1 MIIWPRTF
9 FARNL
14 LLIIGMFVVGQIG
27 SWILFVVLIQQQ
39 RMDHFAPFILAQSET
54 VRLALQD
61 RSPQEQVQFVRAMQR
76 ALGNTLYF
84 STTTPSPVESSPPH
98 PLVRWFV
105 HILRPNFPRGQVVLW
120 QSVPRPILWVQTQKH
135 AYIEWVGFP
144 ADGFAL
150 NLWNTLLIFLTVS
163 VVVAIAGAGLIQFG
177 LISPLKAL
185 ESAARQIG
193 QIGSAPVLNH
203 PMPLELAEVAN
214 SFNYM
219 QERLRA
225 REQERTIMLAGI
237 SHDLRTPLTK
247 LWLGVEML
255 RGKADAD
262 VLERITASVRTAD
275 RIIAQFID
283 FAREGDA
290 EPMMPTDL
298 VELIWDS
305 VYGSTASSA
314 WLQVHCEEMPI
325 CSVRGTALGRIFG
338 NLVNNAARYGAPP
351 IVIEASWAHEKL
363 FFSVCD
369 NGPGI
374 PEERLLDV
382 LQPFVRLARVTD
394 ESSGS
399 GLGLAIV
406 QRLVEAHGGR
416 VVLKNRHNRGL
427 LVEGW
432 IQARSVERVV
442 LNIKP
447 TDAGKSGK

>member
-1 MIIWPRTF
+1 MIAWPRTF

-27 SWILFVVLIQQQ
+27 SWILFVTLIQQQ
-39 RMDHFAPFILAQSET
+39 RMDHFAPFIVAQSET
-54 VRLALQD
+54 VRLALQN
-61 RSPQEQVQFVRAMQR
+61 RSPQEQIRFVQSMQR
-76 ALGNTLYF
+76 VLGNKLYF
-84 STTTPSPVESSPPH
+84 STSRPYPAELNPPH

-105 HILRPNFPRGQVVLW
+105 RILRPNFLRGQVVLW

-144 ADGFAL
+144 AEGFAL

-193 QIGSAPVLNH
+193 QIGSALALNH
-203 PMPLELAEVAN
+203 PMPQELAEVAN

-219 QERLRA
+219 QERLRE

-262 VLERITASVRTAD
+262 VLERITASVRAAD

-305 VYGSTASSA
+305 VYGSSASPD
-314 WLQVHCEEMPI
+314 WLQVHCEDMPI
-325 CSVRGTALGRIFG
+325 CSVRGTALRRIFG
-338 NLVNNAARYGAPP
+338 NLVNNAACYGAAP
-351 IVIEASWAHEKL
+351 IVIEVSWAHEKL

-382 LQPFVRLARVTD
+382 LRPFVRLERLTD
-394 ESSGS
+394 EPSGS

-406 QRLVEAHGGR
+406 QRLVEAHGGHI
-416 VVLKNRHNRGL
+416 VLQNRHNAGL

-432 IQARSVERVV
+432 IHAQSVEMVV
-442 LNIKP
+442 
-447 TDAGKSGK
+447 